1 MKRLF
6 FALVLFTTAATFTFG
21 QDANVSEKANEVMGV
36 INSQTPALNE
46 YSERLAKE
54 KAELEE
60 RIIVLKYHQGN
71 KEVNE
76 ACRLVVKR
84 VEEYYQSVEQKIQE
98 FESVWFDQMRNIMDI
113 YTRYGELKEASGGS
127 NSLQEFVNA
136 HNSYLE
142 LIDNVKADLLG
153 VYADMSF
160 IQNKI

>member
-6 FALVLFTTAATFTFG
+6 FALVLFTTAATFAFG

-76 ACRLVVKR
+76 ACRLVVTR
-84 VEEYYQSVEQKIQE
+84 VEEYYRSVEQKIQE

>member
-6 FALVLFTTAATFTFG
+6 LALVLFTATATFAWAQNAG
-21 QDANVSEKANEVMGV
+21 VQEKTNEVLGV
-36 INSQTPALNE
+36 INSQSPSLTE
-46 YSERLAKE
+46 FTERLAKE

-71 KEVNE
+71 KEVQE

-84 VEEYYQSVEQKIQE
+84 VDEYYQSVDQKIKE
-98 FESVWFDQMRNIMDI
+98 FESVWFEQMRNVMDI

-127 NSLQEFVNA
+127 NDLQEFVNS
-136 HNSYLE
+136 HNAYLE
-142 LIDNVKADLLG
+142 LMDNVKADLLG